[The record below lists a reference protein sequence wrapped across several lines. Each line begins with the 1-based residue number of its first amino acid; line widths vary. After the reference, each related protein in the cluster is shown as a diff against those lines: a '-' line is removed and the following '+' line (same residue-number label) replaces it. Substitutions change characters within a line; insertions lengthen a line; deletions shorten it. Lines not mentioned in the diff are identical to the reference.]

1 MVVAFEEWIDLRNN
15 ELLAER
21 ISKAV
26 DVENKI
32 VMYVEEG

>member
-21 ISKAV
+21 IGKAV
-26 DVENKI
+26 DVET
-32 VMYVEEG
+32 EEG